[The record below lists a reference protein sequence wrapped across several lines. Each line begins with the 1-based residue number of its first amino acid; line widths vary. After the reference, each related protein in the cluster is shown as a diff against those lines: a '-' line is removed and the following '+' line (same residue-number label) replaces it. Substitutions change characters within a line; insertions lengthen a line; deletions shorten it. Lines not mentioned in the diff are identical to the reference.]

1 MTALSKE
8 EKQTV
13 FREQLNHLKE
23 NGYITD
29 QEFSKLM
36 QAQGAYLADYE
47 SPEPGRKMGTEEV
60 QTQSTTQPK
69 PKPKP
74 KPKPDKKKK
83 ERTPEQIRERNITW
97 TLILGVSILLITG
110 LIVATSQWD
119 QMGAATKVVS
129 ISCVSLFFFT
139 LSYGTG
145 RFLKIKQTAFAFL
158 TLGSLL
164 IPIIIVAIGYF
175 ELFGPYLSLDGEG
188 RHLLGLMGTAIPL
201 PLYLRH
207 AFVHRS
213 RLYVWIALLFL
224 SLSVGFLLGAL
235 PLSLDAFYL
244 GLMLYNAGLLF
255 AYITLKNRNHLELFI
270 KEVPLFAQ
278 LNIVIS
284 TLLMLFFYENEVFY
298 SFNLLLTASVYM
310 AMVFVYK
317 TKEYQFV
324 FSVMLVYAVYQLVEN
339 TPLYAVDSLVYA
351 LIGLIYLGFAFTFR
365 SHTFIEKVFRWTS
378 GVVSLLAFIYI
389 TYESILIKDESSSW
403 LLLVA
408 YLVIMVNYLV
418 LANVTNHVIFPYF
431 ASLFFFVSA
440 AQLWDLIKVGPWYFF
455 LFTAASLLFLYGGI
469 WTKVKWLRE
478 LKDSNLYTSL
488 FVLTGCLYFAL
499 YDLQY
504 GYSALMLLI
513 VSLLA
518 FFVKKS
524 DSHDDRKRTAV
535 WTLPSGLLAASVIF
549 YQKFL
554 EWVPAYSEGY
564 SISFHMALTG
574 GLLLGL
580 HFLWKKAKE
589 GDFEMSTFYIAQGT
603 YVAAMLLLLVDDGVD
618 PILVRPLLLITG
630 IGMMYLLVRYS
641 NKTCYWSFVS
651 VASLGF
657 YTSLISPLR
666 IDSFSNILMY
676 MVFAP
681 VLLIAVGEW
690 GERKSKGMRP
700 HFYLLG
706 HLVQPFIVLLILLD
720 QLGTEN
726 VHPVLLIIPL
736 TVYVFSTL
744 KAGRESGTKTMLYAA
759 LTTGY
764 LFVVTLPKE
773 LGWVEIPYEYAFLA
787 SSFLYALVWFF
798 VSAQWKKRMEWYI
811 IPFSILGLFVIISD
825 VPFEAEGEW
834 MLVLAYTVFNLFF
847 LHQRPWPIV
856 RFVPLVL
863 TFGLWEKLRV
873 FWTDVDMIVVL
884 ALGIVLLLGAGKVL
898 QKRLFGPGINADAYT
913 WTALLYIGYL
923 NLYTLWDES
932 VWIRVLPVVLL
943 SLWFYLGGKKCS
955 EKYIQNVF
963 YTGTAASLYGAY
975 LMIVAAHNDYIPDLI
990 IAEIQTLPVLF
1001 VLLFVR
1007 KNIWSAAAETMNYVQ
1022 FAALLFISGYLVL
1035 DAIQSHTIWDA
1046 WIIGGLSLTSM
1057 VAGMQLRIKSYFL
1070 IGMGVLIFNI
1080 IYQTRPYWGNLPWWV
1095 YLLIA
1100 GLVLIGIASY
1110 NEWQKQRSESEKPM
1124 EQKWKKLWKAF
1135 MNWQ

>member
-1 MTALSKE
+1 MAALSKE
-8 EKQTV
+8 EKQKV

-29 QEFSKLM
+29 QEFSRLM
-36 QAQGAYLADYE
+36 QAQGAYLEDNE
-47 SPEPGRKMGTEEV
+47 SIKPSERVDNEEV
-60 QTQSTTQPK
+60 QPETVRQPKPAPK
-69 PKPKP
+69 PKPL
-74 KPKPDKKKK
+74 KKKK

-119 QMGAATKVVS
+119 QMGAATKVIS
-129 ISCVSLFFFT
+129 ISCVSLFFFA

-164 IPIIIVAIGYF
+164 IPIVIVAIGYF
-175 ELFGPYLSLDGEG
+175 QLLGPYLSLNGEG

-201 PLYLRH
+201 PLYVRH

-213 RLYVWIALLFL
+213 RLYVWISLLFL
-224 SLSVGFLLGAL
+224 SLSIGFMLGAL

-244 GLMLYNAGLLF
+244 GLMLYNAGLLV
-255 AYITLKNRNHLELFI
+255 AYVWLKTKGHLQLFI
-270 KEVPLFAQ
+270 TEVPLFAQ
-278 LNIVIS
+278 LNLIIS
-284 TLLMLFFYENEVFY
+284 TLLMLFFFENEVFY

-324 FSVMLVYAVYQLVEN
+324 FSVMLVYGVYQLVEN
-339 TPLYAVDSLVYA
+339 TPLYAMESLVYA
-351 LIGLIYLGFAFTFR
+351 LVGMLYIGFAYAFR
-365 SHTFIEKVFRWTS
+365 NHTFIEKVFRWTS
-378 GVVSLLAFIYI
+378 GIVSFLAFIYI
-389 TYESILIKDESSSW
+389 TYESILIKEQSSSW
-403 LLLVA
+403 FLLAA
-408 YLVIMVNYLV
+408 YVVIMVNYIV
-418 LANVTNHVIFPYF
+418 LSNVTNHVIFKYLAPV
-431 ASLFFFVSA
+431 FFFVST
-440 AQLWDLIKVGPWYFF
+440 AQLWDLIQTGPLFVF

-469 WTKVKWLRE
+469 WTKVTWLQP
-478 LKDSNLYTSL
+478 LKDSSLYTSL
-488 FVLTGCLYFAL
+488 FVLTGCLYFGL

-524 DSHDDRKRTAV
+524 DSHDDMKRTAV
-535 WTLPSGLLAASVIF
+535 WVLPSGLLAASAIF

-554 EWVPAYSEGY
+554 EWVPAYSTGY
-564 SISFHMALTG
+564 SISFHLALTG
-574 GLLLGL
+574 VLLLGL

-589 GDFEMSTFYIAQGT
+589 DDFEMSTFYIAQGT
-603 YVAAMLLLLVDDGVD
+603 YAAAMLLLFVDDGVD
-618 PILVRPLLLITG
+618 PILVRPILLLVG
-630 IGMMYLLVRYS
+630 IAMMYLLVRYS
-641 NKTCYWSFVS
+641 NKTYYWSFVS

-657 YTSLISPLR
+657 YTSLIDPLR
-666 IDSFSNILMY
+666 IDSFSNVLMY

-681 VLLIAVGEW
+681 VLLIAIGEW
-690 GERKSKGMRP
+690 GEKKSKGMRP
-700 HFYLLG
+700 HFYILG
-706 HLVQPFIVLLILLD
+706 HIVQPFIVLLILFD

-764 LFVVTLPKE
+764 LLVVILPKE
-773 LGWVEIPYEYAFLA
+773 LGWDGIPYEYAFFA
-787 SSFLYALVWFF
+787 SSFLYALLWFF
-798 VSAQWKKRMEWYI
+798 VSAEWRNRLEWYI
-811 IPFSILGLFVIISD
+811 IPFSLLGLFVIISD
-825 VPFEAEGEW
+825 VPFKGEGEW
-834 MLVLAYTVFNLFF
+834 MLVIAYTVFNLFF

-856 RFVPLVL
+856 RFVPLIL

-873 FWTDVDMIVVL
+873 FWTDMDMVVVL
-884 ALGIVLLLGAGKVL
+884 ALGIVVLLVAGKIW
-898 QKRLFGPGINADAYT
+898 QKRLFGPEINADAYT

-923 NLYTLWDES
+923 NLYTLWDEN

-955 EKYIQNVF
+955 EKFLQNVF
-963 YTGTAASLYGAY
+963 YTGTAASVYGAY
-975 LMIVAAHNDYIPDLI
+975 LMIVAAYSEYIPDLI
-990 IAEIQTLPVLF
+990 IAEIQALPVLL
-1001 VLLFVR
+1001 VLAFVR
-1007 KNIWSAAAETMNYVQ
+1007 KNIWSASSESMNYVQ
-1022 FAALLFISGYLVL
+1022 VAVLLFISGYLVL

-1070 IGMGVLIFNI
+1070 VGMGVLIFNI

-1110 NEWQKQRSESEKPM
+1110 NEWQKQRSESEKPV